1 MMYEVIWH
9 GRGGQGVV
17 VAAQMLAEA
26 AYFQDFKGVTASPTF
41 GPERRGAP
49 LTASTRISSDPIR
62 TFSQIQ
68 MADITVVLD
77 ESLLK
82 VVDILGRVKKGG
94 LVIVNTPLP
103 LESLHLEGD
112 FDVAVVDAVCIALK
126 HHVTKEGAPVV
137 NTPVLGALAK
147 VSGLVSLENIE
158 KALKHKLS
166 REHVAR
172 NVAAAKTAYEETQVR
187 ISHDQ

>member
-1 MMYEVIWH
+1 MYEVIWH

-82 VVDILGRVKKGG
+82 VVDVLGRVKKGG
-94 LVIVNTPLP
+94 LVIVNTPLS
-103 LESLHLEGD
+103 LENLHLEGD

-126 HHVTKEGAPVV
+126 HHLTKEGAPVV
-137 NTPVLGALAK
+137 NTPLLGALAK
-147 VSGLVSLENIE
+147 VSGLVSLDNIE

-166 REHVAR
+166 REHVSR
-172 NVAAAKTAYEETQVR
+172 NAAAAKTAYDETQVR
-187 ISHDQ
+187 MSHDR